1 MHAQNFLF
9 TTGANEY
16 SKPDGNS
23 VKNFSDSSGNAFGGK
38 LADYMKE
45 DGKGD
50 VLMTEYLGNIHYMI
64 ESIYKRKANDFR
76 HLNEVFIAYY
86 NDYPIGLISITYLN
100 ERQEISIG
108 ILEKYRHQYLG
119 SLLTFE
125 FMEKIFELYP
135 DINELYEV
143 VDDKN
148 SNSQKL
154 VQRIGGESTKEK
166 GTFMMRR

>member
-1 MHAQNFLF
+1 MELDSFIL
-9 TTGANEY
+9 EKY
-16 SKPDGNS
+16 
-23 VKNFSDSSGNAFGGK
+23 DSSRK
-38 LADYMKE
+38 LHQEIVAS
-45 DGKGD
+45 
-50 VLMTEYLGNIHYMI
+50 LMQSQNSEYLGNIHYMI

-148 SNSQKL
+148 SDSQKL
-154 VQRIGGESTKEK
+154 VQRIGGEETKQK

>member
-1 MHAQNFLF
+1 MELDSFIL
-9 TTGANEY
+9 EKY
-16 SKPDGNS
+16 
-23 VKNFSDSSGNAFGGK
+23 DSSRK
-38 LADYMKE
+38 LHQE
-45 DGKGD
+45 I
-50 VLMTEYLGNIHYMI
+50 VTSLMQSQNSEYLGNIHYMI
-64 ESIYKRKANDFR
+64 ESIYKRKINDLR

-135 DINELYEV
+135 DINELYGV
-143 VDDKN
+143 IDGKN
-148 SNSQKL
+148 INSQKMAKK
-154 VQRIGGESTKEK
+154 IGSEN
-166 GTFMMRR
+166 TFNENVVKMRR

>member
-1 MHAQNFLF
+1 MELDSFIL
-9 TTGANEY
+9 EKY
-16 SKPDGNS
+16 
-23 VKNFSDSSGNAFGGK
+23 DSSRK
-38 LADYMKE
+38 LHQE
-45 DGKGD
+45 I
-50 VLMTEYLGNIHYMI
+50 VTSLMQSQNSEYLGNIHYMI
-64 ESIYKRKANDFR
+64 ESIYKRKTNDFR

>member
-1 MHAQNFLF
+1 MELDSFIL
-9 TTGANEY
+9 EKY
-16 SKPDGNS
+16 
-23 VKNFSDSSGNAFGGK
+23 DSSRK
-38 LADYMKE
+38 LHQE
-45 DGKGD
+45 I
-50 VLMTEYLGNIHYMI
+50 VTSLMRSQNSEYLGNIHYMI

-135 DINELYEV
+135 DINKLYEV

>member
-1 MHAQNFLF
+1 MELDSF
-9 TTGANEY
+9 TLEKY
-16 SKPDGNS
+16 
-23 VKNFSDSSGNAFGGK
+23 DSSRK
-38 LADYMKE
+38 LHQE
-45 DGKGD
+45 I
-50 VLMTEYLGNIHYMI
+50 VTSLMQSQNSEYLGNIHYMI

-125 FMEKIFELYP
+125 LMEKIFELYP

>member
-1 MHAQNFLF
+1 MELDSFIL
-9 TTGANEY
+9 EKY
-16 SKPDGNS
+16 
-23 VKNFSDSSGNAFGGK
+23 DSSRK
-38 LADYMKE
+38 LHQE
-45 DGKGD
+45 I
-50 VLMTEYLGNIHYMI
+50 VTSLMQSQNSEYLGNIHYMI

-76 HLNEVFIAYY
+76 NLNEVFIAYY

-135 DINELYEV
+135 DIKELYEV

>member
-1 MHAQNFLF
+1 MELDSFIL
-9 TTGANEY
+9 EKY
-16 SKPDGNS
+16 
-23 VKNFSDSSGNAFGGK
+23 DSSRK
-38 LADYMKE
+38 LHQE
-45 DGKGD
+45 I
-50 VLMTEYLGNIHYMI
+50 VTSLMQSQNSEYLGNIYYMI

-143 VDDKN
+143 VDGKN
-148 SNSQKL
+148 INSQKMAKK
-154 VQRIGGESTKEK
+154 IGSEN
-166 GTFMMRR
+166 TFYENVVKMRR

>member
-1 MHAQNFLF
+1 MELDSFIL
-9 TTGANEY
+9 EKY
-16 SKPDGNS
+16 
-23 VKNFSDSSGNAFGGK
+23 DSSRK
-38 LADYMKE
+38 LHQEIVDS
-45 DGKGD
+45 
-50 VLMTEYLGNIHYMI
+50 LMQSQNSEYLGNIHYMI

>member
-1 MHAQNFLF
+1 MELDSFIL
-9 TTGANEY
+9 EKY
-16 SKPDGNS
+16 
-23 VKNFSDSSGNAFGGK
+23 DSSRK
-38 LADYMKE
+38 LHQE
-45 DGKGD
+45 IITS
-50 VLMTEYLGNIHYMI
+50 LMQSQNSEYLGNIHYMI

-86 NDYPIGLISITYLN
+86 NDYPVGLISITYLN

-154 VQRIGGESTKEK
+154 VQRIGGEPTKQK

>member
-1 MHAQNFLF
+1 MELDSFIL
-9 TTGANEY
+9 EKY
-16 SKPDGNS
+16 
-23 VKNFSDSSGNAFGGK
+23 DSSRK
-38 LADYMKE
+38 LHQE
-45 DGKGD
+45 I
-50 VLMTEYLGNIHYMI
+50 VTSLMQSQNSEYLGNIYYMI

-86 NDYPIGLISITYLN
+86 NDYPVGLISITYLN

-143 VDDKN
+143 VDGKN
-148 SNSQKL
+148 INSQKMAKK
-154 VQRIGGESTKEK
+154 IGSEN
-166 GTFMMRR
+166 TFYENVVKMRR

>member
-1 MHAQNFLF
+1 MELDSFIL
-9 TTGANEY
+9 EKY
-16 SKPDGNS
+16 
-23 VKNFSDSSGNAFGGK
+23 DSSRK
-38 LADYMKE
+38 LHQE
-45 DGKGD
+45 I
-50 VLMTEYLGNIHYMI
+50 VTSLMQSQNNEYLGNIYYMI

-135 DINELYEV
+135 DINELYGV
-143 VDDKN
+143 IDGKN
-148 SNSQKL
+148 INSQKMAKK
-154 VQRIGGESTKEK
+154 IGSEN
-166 GTFMMRR
+166 TFNENVVKMRR

>member
-1 MHAQNFLF
+1 MELDSFIL
-9 TTGANEY
+9 EKY
-16 SKPDGNS
+16 
-23 VKNFSDSSGNAFGGK
+23 DSSRK
-38 LADYMKE
+38 LHQE
-45 DGKGD
+45 I
-50 VLMTEYLGNIHYMI
+50 VTSLMRSQNSEYLGNIHYMI

-76 HLNEVFIAYY
+76 NLNEVFIAYY